1 MPAVAAALSIF
12 AHTAS
17 AQQLEK
23 AIFAGGCFWCV
34 ESDFD
39 KVPGVVATI
48 SGPGVVATISG
59 YTGGKTENPT
69 YKQVSA
75 GGTGHYEAVE
85 ITYDPAKV
93 SYEALLTAFWHSVD
107 PTDGGGQFCDRGESY
122 RTAVFFANEK
132 QRGSAEAS
140 RNAVQKKLKKPIVS
154 PILAATPFYA
164 AEDYHQNYYEKNP
177 IRYRYYRWGCGRNKK
192 VGLRPQQEGRGGLG
206 RACLRGHPRPRLRPH
221 GLGPRRPE
229 FGCTGLEDVENY
241 LNEWHEQEELPRL
254 IEECAQAVSDEA
266 SG

>member
-1 MPAVAAALSIF
+1 MKWTMLTVAAALLLF

-48 SGPGVVATISG
+48 SG
-59 YTGGKTENPT
+59 YTGGKTENPS
-69 YKQVSA
+69 YRQVSA

-107 PTDGGGQFCDRGESY
+107 PTDGGGQFCDRGQSY
-122 RTAVFFANEK
+122 QTAVFVANEK
-132 QRGSAEAS
+132 QRSLAEAS
-140 RNAVQKKLKKPIVS
+140 KNAAQKILGKQIVS
-154 PILAATPFYA
+154 PILAAAPFYA
-164 AEDYHQNYYEKNP
+164 AEDYHQNYYKKNP
-177 IRYRYYRWGCGRNKK
+177 LRYRYYRWGCGRDKK
-192 VGLRPQQEGRGGLG
+192 VKDVWGEHAYKGIP
-206 RACLRGHPRPRLRPH
+206 GH
-221 GLGPRRPE
+221 G
-229 FGCTGLEDVENY
+229 
-241 LNEWHEQEELPRL
+241 
-254 IEECAQAVSDEA
+254 
-266 SG
+266 

>member
-1 MPAVAAALSIF
+1 MNWTMLAVAAALSIF
-12 AHTAS
+12 THTAS

-39 KVPGVVATI
+39 KV
-48 SGPGVVATISG
+48 PGVVATISG

-93 SYEALLTAFWHSVD
+93 SYKALLTAFWHSVD
-107 PTDGGGQFCDRGESY
+107 PTDGGGQFCDRGQSY
-122 RTAVFFANEK
+122 RTAVFVANEK
-132 QRGSAEAS
+132 QRGSAETS

-164 AEDYHQNYYEKNP
+164 AEDYHQNYYKKNP
-177 IRYRYYRWGCGRNKK
+177 DPLPLLSL
-192 VGLRPQQEGRGGLG
+192 GLRPQQEGRGGLG

-229 FGCTGLEDVENY
+229 FACTGLEDVENY
-241 LNEWHEQEELPRL
+241 LKEWHGQEELPRL